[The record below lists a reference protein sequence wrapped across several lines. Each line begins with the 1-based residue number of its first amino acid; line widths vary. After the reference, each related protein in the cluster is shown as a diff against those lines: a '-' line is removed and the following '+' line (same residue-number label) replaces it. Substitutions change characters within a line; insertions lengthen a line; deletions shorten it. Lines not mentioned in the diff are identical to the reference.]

1 MADILQSDPV
11 RPSKEAVV
19 AAALVVKAGGLA
31 VLPTDTV
38 YGLVADFKN
47 PAAVERLYE
56 LKGRPDVKGLPLFV
70 GDRSQLDLLVTG
82 VPDETCILMDM
93 YWPGPLTI
101 VFNKKPEVPDLVTG
115 GLPTVAVRQPG
126 YVVVQAVLQEIGSP
140 LASSSANL
148 SGDRAPR
155 SVAEMAPAVIE
166 GVDIVVDGG
175 VCPRGIPS
183 TILDV
188 SGPVWQVLREGS
200 VTRQAIESAVGRV
213 IE

>member
-11 RPSKEAVV
+11 HPSKEAVV

-47 PAAVERLYE
+47 PAAVERLYG
-56 LKGRPDVKGLPLFV
+56 LKGRPDVKGLPLLV
-70 GDRSQLDLLVTG
+70 GDRSQLDLLVAG
-82 VPDETCILMDM
+82 VPDEISLLMDM

-115 GLPTVAVRQPG
+115 RLPTVAVRQPG
-126 YVVVQAVLQEIGSP
+126 YVVAQAVLQEIGMP

-155 SVAEMAPAVIE
+155 SVAEMAAAVIE
-166 GVDIVVDGG
+166 GADIVVDGG

-188 SGPVWQVLREGS
+188 SGAEWRILRQGDI
-200 VTRQAIESAVGRV
+200 TREAIETAVGRV
-213 IE
+213 IK